1 MKLRDVVMGAN
12 ASMYKRMDFKKIKGV
27 FYPKTE
33 EEAQAAIMH
42 AHEKGF
48 DVVPKG
54 GGSGL
59 SGACTGGN
67 RERFFISSLQMKEI
81 LAISLVGGYVDVQPG
96 TTPNEINEVLQPL
109 GMKFWVS
116 PSSRD
121 VATVGGLVSTD
132 GGGNNTWINGTMR
145 DNMLSV
151 NMLTYEGQHLIIDKN
166 GVKSNNEDLA
176 EELDKKGMNLDDI
189 AGSHGTL
196 GFITQIRIIIKP
208 LRDIKTI
215 GALIQFDDYDSMGAG
230 ILQTID
236 RGCPAEYGEAIV
248 MAHDDI
254 REGLVPPLQI
264 LEFPE
269 DFELVFCNARVK
281 EVSRKELERLQDFRI
296 KLPKRNPEIGIQVGL
311 FEGYG
316 LHGDSLEHM
325 GQTIQEIDSVLME
338 HKLTPFVKYGHAPS
352 KWYLGDNSPA
362 YGLIMHS
369 REIRPE
375 GRTGT
380 EIYQAVEAIVRKCEE
395 LNVTPKPEHKW
406 LYSDEVKKARIQ
418 KLRQVLGDSFNSFMF
433 EPDCASETL
442 SSMV

>member
-1 MKLRDVVMGAN
+1 MGAN

-33 EEAQAAIMH
+33 EEVHAAIMH
-42 AHEKGF
+42 AQENGF
-48 DVVPKG
+48 DIVPKG

-81 LAISLVGGYVDVQPG
+81 LAISLVGGYADVQPG
-96 TTPNEINEVLQPL
+96 ATPNEINAKLEPL
-109 GMKFWVS
+109 GMKFWVA

-132 GGGNNTWINGTMR
+132 GGGNDTWSNGTMR

-151 NMLTYEGQHLIIDKN
+151 NMLTYEGHHLIVDKN
-166 GVKSNNEDLA
+166 GVKSNNTDLA
-176 EELDKKGMNLDDI
+176 EELNKKGMTLDDV

-196 GFITQIRIIIKP
+196 GFITQIRVTIKP
-208 LRDIKTI
+208 LRDTKTI
-215 GALIQFDDYDSMGAG
+215 GALIQFDDYDTMGAG

-236 RGCPAEYGEAIV
+236 RGCPVEYGEAII

-254 REGLVPPLQI
+254 REGLHPPLLI
-264 LEFPE
+264 FEFPK
-269 DFELVFCNARVK
+269 DFELVFCNANVR
-281 EVSRKELERLQDFRI
+281 EISRKELEHLQDFRI
-296 KLPKRNPEIGIQVGL
+296 KLPKRNPVVGNQIGL

-325 GQTIQEIDSVLME
+325 GNTIHEIDSVLMD
-338 HKLTPFVKYGHAPS
+338 HGLTPFVKYGHAPS

-362 YGLIMHS
+362 YGIVMHS
-369 REIRPE
+369 REIRPQE
-375 GRTGT
+375 KSGAEIFRTV
-380 EIYQAVEAIVRKCEE
+380 QDIVRKCEE

-418 KLRQVLGDSFNSFMF
+418 ELRTIIGSSFNSFIF
-433 EPDCASETL
+433 EQDCASETL

>member
-1 MKLRDVVMGAN
+1 MKVRDVVMGAN
-12 ASMYKRMDFKKIKGV
+12 ASMYQKIDFKKIKGV
-27 FYPKTE
+27 YYPKNE
-33 EEAQAAIMH
+33 EEVQAAIRN
-42 AHEKGF
+42 AQEKGF

-81 LAISLVGGYVDVQPG
+81 LTISLVGGYADVQPG
-96 TTPNEINEVLQPL
+96 VTPDDLNAKLVPL
-109 GMKFWVS
+109 GMRFWVA

-132 GGGNNTWINGTMR
+132 GGGNDTWVNGTMR

-151 NMLTYEGQHLIIDKN
+151 NILTYDGHHIMVDKN
-166 GVKSNNEDLA
+166 GVKSSNQDLA
-176 EELDKKGMNLDDI
+176 EELNKKGMNLDDV

-196 GFITQIRIIIKP
+196 GFITEIRVIIKP
-208 LRDIKTI
+208 IIEEKTI
-215 GALIQFDDYDSMGAG
+215 GAMIYFDDYDALGMGL
-230 ILQTID
+230 LQTID
-236 RGCPAEYGEAIV
+236 EGCPVRYGEAIV
-248 MAHDDI
+248 MAHEDV
-254 REGLVPPLQI
+254 REDLDPPILI

-269 DFELVFCNARVK
+269 DYELVFCNANVR
-281 EVSRKELERLQDFRI
+281 EISRKELESLQDFRI
-296 KLPKRNPEIGIQVGL
+296 KLPKRNPKTGVQLAL

-316 LHGDSLEHM
+316 LHGENLETM
-325 GQTIQEIDSVLME
+325 GNTIHEIDSVLSE
-338 HKLTPFVKYGHAPS
+338 HGLIPFSKYGHAPS

-362 YGLIMHS
+362 YGLVMHS

-375 GRTGT
+375 GKSGR
-380 EIYQAVEAIVRKCEE
+380 EIFQAVEAIVKKCEE

-406 LYSDEVKKARIQ
+406 PYSDEVKKKRIQ
-418 KLRQVLGDSFNSFMF
+418 ELRVVIGGSFNSFMF
-433 EPDCASETL
+433 EPDCASDTL